1 MEYRPYRLAEFMRFF
16 PNIESLAICLT
27 LSFLAN
33 AGSAEVDFARD
44 IQPILNENC
53 IECHGGVK
61 AAGNLS
67 FIYEES
73 VINFKGK
80 SDYTVVTPG
89 NLEES
94 EMYFRITTEDEDDH
108 MPPPED
114 HKALSTEQINLIK
127 QWIEQG
133 AKWSGHWAFETPTKP
148 DVPSTIFDDQA
159 RGAIDH
165 FLFQRLEQEGLEPSP
180 VEEPGR
186 LLRRLSLGLTGLPPS
201 VTELDTFETA
211 FARNPQKA
219 LENTVDDLMSGS
231 AFGERWATMWL
242 DLVRYADSGGLGQDQ
257 RRTIWAYRDWV
268 VKAFN
273 DDLPFDQFTVKQLA
287 GDLLPQPTVDDLVA
301 TACQRNT
308 QTNDEGGTDDEQ
320 FRVEAVIDR
329 INTTWQTWGSITFGC
344 AQCHDH
350 PYDPLRNVEFYRF
363 MDFYNNS
370 ADSDLEDDAPLVKVP
385 DEPDRYVEAT
395 KLRKDIL
402 SLKKAISETGTRLRD
417 TTDWKGLKNISVK
430 SNNSTEYAVID
441 KPTHTEFH
449 TVGTVETKTHTLIE
463 VPAKDLVGQALTALK
478 LTVLPFDP
486 ETAIHN
492 SEWGFLIDD
501 LEAWVVGEDGEKI
514 PINFRLS
521 VPDVS
526 WIPTDPLKT
535 IYPNGKNW
543 GADSRIHHARQ
554 LVLVPKSSI
563 SLKENSHLALHI
575 HCNKTGHGSHPM
587 AIQRGHLAISS
598 DIRWTQLERKE
609 SDTYAM
615 RQELENNLCQLSDMP
630 GTTVPIMQD
639 RPVSLLRP
647 THVFERGNAMEKG
660 KLVVAGLPATL
671 TKSASATESPDRL
684 EMARWWVSDKH
695 PLTARVFVNRL
706 WQQIFGV
713 GIVPTLEDFGSSGDK
728 PTHPELLDY
737 LATRF
742 QHDYDWSVK
751 AILREIVLSH
761 TFQQSSRVTA
771 ALVERDPDNRLLARG
786 PRLRLSAEMMRDQA
800 LAVSGLLSSKLGGP
814 PVHPPLPDGVWQ
826 PFLSKDKW
834 DTALPGDENRYRRSI
849 YTYIKRSI
857 PFPTFATF
865 DAPSREFCTPRRLT
879 SNTPLQALVTL
890 NEETFV
896 DCAKALGQQFESEHP
911 QPSEDQLAQAH
922 RLVTGRQA
930 DKKRLEELAQ
940 LFKKI
945 KNKSPKQAGTVVAQV
960 LLNLDETLTY

>member
-1 MEYRPYRLAEFMRFF
+1 MRFR
-16 PNIESLAICLT
+16 PHIKPLTIVLSLSVLGN
-27 LSFLAN
+27 N
-33 AGSAEVDFARD
+33 AYAEIDFARD

-61 AAGNLS
+61 AASNLS

-73 VINFKGK
+73 VINFEGK
-80 SDYTVVTPG
+80 SGYTVVTPG
-89 NLEES
+89 NLEDS
-94 EMYFRITTEDEDDH
+94 EMYFRVTTDDEEDH

-114 HKALSTEQINLIK
+114 HKALSEDQVGLIK

-148 DVPSTIFDDQA
+148 PVPATVFDDQA
-159 RGAIDH
+159 KGAIDH
-165 FLFQRLEQEGLEPSP
+165 FLLKRLEQEGLEPSP
-180 VEEPGR
+180 TEDAGR

-201 VTELDTFETA
+201 LADLDTFETA
-211 FARNPQKA
+211 FAKDPKKA
-219 LENTVDDLMSGS
+219 LEKIVDDLLREPS
-231 AFGERWATMWL
+231 FGERWATMWL

-273 DDLPFDQFTVKQLA
+273 DDLPFDQFTIKQLA

-350 PYDPLRNVEFYRF
+350 PYDPLRNVEYYRF

-385 DEPDRYVEAT
+385 DEPDRYGEAT
-395 KLRKDIL
+395 ELRKHIL
-402 SLKKAISETGTRLRD
+402 SLKKAIWEPGTRLRD
-417 TTDWKGLKNISVK
+417 TTEWNNLKTISVK
-430 SNNSTEYAVID
+430 SDNSTQYVVIE

-449 TVGTVETKTHTLIE
+449 TIGTVETKTHTLIE
-463 VPAKDLVGQALTALK
+463 VPAEDLAGQPLTALK
-478 LTVLPFDP
+478 LTVLPHNHG
-486 ETAIHN
+486 TAVHN
-492 SEWGFLIDD
+492 SEWGFLVDD
-501 LEAWVVGEDGEKI
+501 LEAWVVNEGGEKI
-514 PINFRLS
+514 PVTFRLS
-521 VPDVS
+521 VPDVP
-526 WIPTDPLKT
+526 WIPTDPLQT

-554 LVLVPKSSI
+554 LILVPESPI
-563 SLKENSHLALHI
+563 ALKENSHLALHI

-587 AIQRGHLAISS
+587 AIKRGHLASSS
-598 DIRWTQLERKE
+598 DVRWTQLETKE
-609 SDTYAM
+609 SDAYAM
-615 RQELENNLCQLSDMP
+615 RQELENTLCKLSDMP

-639 RPVSLLRP
+639 RPKLLSRP

-660 KLVVAGLPATL
+660 ELVVAGLPATL
-671 TKSASATESPDRL
+671 TKSASATDSPDRL

-706 WQQIFGV
+706 WQQLFGV

-742 QHDYDWSVK
+742 QKDYDWSVK

-761 TFQQSSRVTA
+761 AFQQSSRVTPS
-771 ALVERDPDNRLLARG
+771 LVERDPDNRLLARG

-826 PFLSKDKW
+826 PFLSKDLW
-834 DTALPGDENRYRRSI
+834 ITAQPGDEDRYRRSI

-896 DCAKALGQQFESEHP
+896 DCAKALGQQFESELP
-911 QPSEDQLAQAH
+911 FPSEDLFTQAH
-922 RLVTGRQA
+922 RLVTGRPA
-930 DKKRLEELAQ
+930 DEDSLKELEQLYKKVKDQ
-940 LFKKI
+940 
-945 KNKSPKQAGTVVAQV
+945 SPEQAGTVVAQV